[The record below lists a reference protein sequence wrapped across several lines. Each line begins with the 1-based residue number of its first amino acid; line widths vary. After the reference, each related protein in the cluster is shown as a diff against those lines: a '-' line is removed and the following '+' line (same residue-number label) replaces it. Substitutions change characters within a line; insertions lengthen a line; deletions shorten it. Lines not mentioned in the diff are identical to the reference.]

1 MPETIRF
8 ASHEEME
15 GDSIARILNPEPESM
30 GKL

>member
-8 ASHEEME
+8 ASHEEM
-15 GDSIARILNPEPESM
+15 DSIARILNPEPESM